1 MHRINAAQHAGI
13 PRRDTLSPR
22 TVARYERDRQLP
34 TSPILVGKHVVMRRP
49 LVDGVYIEYLIMDGN
64 TIAAKQIS
72 IPDEST
78 CATAIKS
85 LRAAT
90 RAEPEKHSRPKKPR
104 AFTIKEAS

>member
-34 TSPILVGKHVVMRRP
+34 TSPILIGKHVVMRRP

-72 IPDEST
+72 IPDEAT
-78 CATAIKS
+78 CANAIKR
-85 LRAAT
+85 LHAAT
-90 RAEPEKHSRPKKPR
+90 RTEPEKHSRPNKPR
-104 AFTIKEAS
+104 AFRIKGAS